1 MDNNKINNML
11 LKYLLWNPIVNDT
24 EKYDP
29 TTDEGYKN
37 AVELIAE
44 AKKSYENS
52 VAKPFFDTVLQGS
65 FCDFLDKLY
74 KEVHDTHDAAVA
86 EREKLKQIPDF
97 EKLPESDRKAIDAA
111 IDNYLQKYEDA
122 SEETITGAKGI
133 LEDFAAWV
141 VNVNREA
148 SKHFKL

>member
-1 MDNNKINNML
+1 MENNKINDML
-11 LKYLLWNPIVNDT
+11 LNYLLWNPIVNDT
-24 EKYDP
+24 KKYDP

-74 KEVHDTHDAAVA
+74 KEVHDTHEAVVA

-111 IDNYLQKYEDA
+111 IDNYLQKYKDA